1 MCNIAGYIGNKPAAP
16 ILIEMLRKQEW
27 LDGGLSTGIATIH
40 NGVLYHAKVI
50 GGVDELIKQT
60 DALSFPGN
68 IGIIHS
74 RPDGNLYEY
83 AHPFVSKNDSMA
95 FVENGNCCR
104 DEESVRKRNA
114 VTDLLSENGVRF
126 KSAYRFERS
135 SYPKMQNG
143 EYVAY
148 GEVIAHYVAYLKDKT
163 GDSYEKIMA
172 DVHSEMFSDVVGVM
186 INTDCPENI
195 FVTRIS
201 RPMNIMIAD
210 GESYIATSQL
220 GFPELENVDYI
231 GSLPQMCSSVVTKG
245 GFQVTNHRVKG
256 GHVEEF
262 TFSEFLN
269 AYERIKTELT
279 NRTVNMEELGALV
292 FSEPPTI
299 MANDLQPRAKLI
311 YDVLYALKKSG
322 TLTLSTEEI
331 ELPWLAGQGQTT
343 VKRYSFSYEEK
354 KL

>member
-16 ILIEMLRKQEW
+16 ILIEMLRRQQW

-83 AHPFVSKNDSMA
+83 AHPFVSGNDSMA
-95 FVENGNCCR
+95 FVENGNFCR
-104 DEESVRKRNA
+104 GEESVRKRNA
-114 VTDLLSENGVRF
+114 VADFLSENGVKF
-126 KSAYRFERS
+126 KSAHRFERS
-135 SYPKMQNG
+135 SYPRMKNG
-143 EYVAY
+143 EYAAY
-148 GEVIAHYVAYLKDKT
+148 GEVMAHYVAYLREKT
-163 GDSYEKIMA
+163 DDSYEKIMA
-172 DVHSEMFSDVVGVM
+172 DAHSEMFSDLVGVM
-186 INTDCPENI
+186 ITTDCPEKI

-201 RPMNIMIAD
+201 RPMNIMLAD

-220 GFPELENVDYI
+220 GFPEVENVDYI

-262 TFSEFLN
+262 TFSEFLD

-279 NRTVNMEELGALV
+279 NRVVNMEDIGSVV
-292 FSEPPTI
+292 FSEPPTF
-299 MANDLQPRAKLI
+299 MANELRPCAKLI
-311 YDVLYALKKSG
+311 YDVLYELKKSG
-322 TLTLSTEEI
+322 TLTLSTEER
-331 ELPWLAGQGQTT
+331 ELPWLAGTGQAA
-343 VKRYSFSYEEK
+343 VKRHSFLYK
-354 KL
+354 AK